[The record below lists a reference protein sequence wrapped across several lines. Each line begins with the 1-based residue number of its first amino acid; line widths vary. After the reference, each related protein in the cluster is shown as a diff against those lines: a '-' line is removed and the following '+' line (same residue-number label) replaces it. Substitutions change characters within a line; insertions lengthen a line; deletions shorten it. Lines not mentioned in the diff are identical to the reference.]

1 MIYFENQTFVSSES
15 NYNEYDFHNQ
25 LSSVSENNNILIS
38 DFPDI
43 INIISPL
50 DEEKVNSSSN
60 NQPYLLFTTR
70 KIKNRGRKIDNKNSK
85 RKTHTS
91 NFLDNTLCK
100 LQIHFLNFLV
110 NFSNDAI
117 RTAFP
122 KEQKNRKDK
131 KSLKLKKIEHGI
143 KRDIKE
149 DTLKILMKN
158 PISYILKKKI
168 SNKYWKLS
176 KNPDYNEHIYNRV
189 IQTSEWLNNL
199 FNMNYLELFEKYF
212 NQCKPLDSIYFE
224 GRTIIFSKETKP
236 FYSLYNELNIE
247 MKEKIIHVIKD
258 LYLGKNLL
266 SLKFHEC
273 SISK

>member
-15 NYNEYDFHNQ
+15 NCNEYDFHNQ

-38 DFPDI
+38 GFPDI

-91 NFLDNTLCK
+91 NFIDNTLCK

-117 RTAFP
+117 RTVFQ
-122 KEQKNRKDK
+122 KEQDIRNFKF
-131 KSLKLKKIEHGI
+131 KKIEHGI
-143 KRDIKE
+143 KRDIKSG
-149 DTLKILMKN
+149 TLSALMQN
-158 PISYILKKKI
+158 PISYVLRKKI

-176 KNPDYNEHIYNRV
+176 KNTDYNEQIYNQV
-189 IQTSEWLNNL
+189 IKVSKWLKNL
-199 FNMNYLELFEKYF
+199 FDMNYLGLFEKYY
-212 NQCKPLDSIYFE
+212 NQCIPFDSICFE
-224 GRTIIFSKETKP
+224 GRTINFSKETKP
-236 FYSLYNELNIE
+236 FYSLYNELNLE
-247 MKEKIIHVIKD
+247 MKGKIINIIKD
-258 LYLGKNLL
+258 LYLAKNKS
-266 SLKFHEC
+266 SLKFQEF
-273 SISK
+273 SLTK

>member
-1 MIYFENQTFVSSES
+1 MIFENSPSTLSEDNFIKDNFHLNS
-15 NYNEYDFHNQ
+15 LTNDDNISLSEIPGISYIVTPINE
-25 LSSVSENNNILIS
+25 
-38 DFPDI
+38 
-43 INIISPL
+43 
-50 DEEKVNSSSN
+50 KNSSSN
-60 NQPYLLFTTR
+60 NKPFFNVSKKT
-70 KIKNRGRKIDNKNSK
+70 NRGRKIYNNNFKTQ

-122 KEQKNRKDK
+122 KEQKNRKEK
-131 KSLKLKKIEHGI
+131 KILKFKKIEHGI

-168 SNKYWKLS
+168 SNKYWKL
-176 KNPDYNEHIYNRV
+176 
-189 IQTSEWLNNL
+189 
-199 FNMNYLELFEKYF
+199 
-212 NQCKPLDSIYFE
+212 
-224 GRTIIFSKETKP
+224 IFSKETKP

-247 MKEKIIHVIKD
+247 MKEKIIHLIKD